1 MTFDQHLKLVAGI
14 HIVLAIFGL
23 LGAGFILLLFVGAG
37 VASGEADA
45 FFVSGTVG
53 MLVAAFLAV
62 TALPGLIGGMGI
74 LKGKNWARILLLI
87 VSAFLVFHVPLGTLA
102 AIYTFWTL
110 LRAEAAERFTPGA
123 TARAA
128 AGGSASQ
135 PAGGGQ
141 AGATGPANR

>member
-14 HIVLAIFGL
+14 HIVLAVFGL
-23 LGAGFILLLFVGAG
+23 LGAGFMLLLFVGAG
-37 VASGEADA
+37 MASGEADA
-45 FFVSGTVG
+45 FFISGTVG

-123 TARAA
+123 AARAG
-128 AGGSASQ
+128 GGSTADL
-135 PAGGGQ
+135 AGGGQ
-141 AGATGPANR
+141 PGAPGPANR

>member
-37 VASGEADA
+37 MASGEAEA

-110 LRAEAAERFTPGA
+110 LRAEAAERFTPVA
-123 TARAA
+123 TAGAA
-128 AGGSASQ
+128 AGSPAAD
-135 PAGGGQ
+135 PAGGGR